1 MHTYII
7 NYRSHSGSRFG
18 LSLVGDSG
26 WGPPFLSSSSMGEGK
41 MQSVSFQDQP
51 AVADDDEATERPT
64 AVAEKEQPQVKLPWR
79 QWRSGIGS
87 SMGDT
92 EDDKSAAVAVLNSFH
107 GNFVV
112 DLEPIEMWQRAGR
125 NYVTATRTAK
135 PGDVMLPPCFPKQ
148 SKVLERSE
156 HPYAVEMALRVVR
169 PTETQVGDD
178 TTMRRSTLFLNPE
191 FKIPNHQEVNAAVAE
206 AKGGDDG
213 SDDGA
218 VADEWIWGPLVDETM
233 HPFWAVR
240 RDHARLQAFLR
251 SRGFPQ
257 WFTVTVGRKG
267 SYREHDIIAFLQK
280 HLEPWRP
287 GRDWRILLCDDYSAH
302 KSINVWNL
310 CWSRGYIRL
319 CHGGGTTPVVQ
330 PPDTD
335 LNQHVRREYGKKEA
349 HAAAAATHAA
359 AVTDD

>member
-1 MHTYII
+1 
-7 NYRSHSGSRFG
+7 
-18 LSLVGDSG
+18 
-26 WGPPFLSSSSMGEGK
+26 MGEGN

-64 AVAEKEQPQVKLPWR
+64 AV
-79 QWRSGIGS
+79 
-87 SMGDT
+87 
-92 EDDKSAAVAVLNSFH
+92 
-107 GNFVV
+107 
-112 DLEPIEMWQRAGR
+112 
-125 NYVTATRTAK
+125 
-135 PGDVMLPPCFPKQ
+135 
-148 SKVLERSE
+148 
-156 HPYAVEMALRVVR
+156 
-169 PTETQVGDD
+169 
-178 TTMRRSTLFLNPE
+178 
-191 FKIPNHQEVNAAVAE
+191 
-206 AKGGDDG
+206 
-213 SDDGA
+213 
-218 VADEWIWGPLVDETM
+218 
-233 HPFWAVR
+233 
-240 RDHARLQAFLR
+240 
-251 SRGFPQ
+251 
-257 WFTVTVGRKG
+257 
-267 SYREHDIIAFLQK
+267 LQK

>member
-92 EDDKSAAVAVLNSFH
+92 EDD
-107 GNFVV
+107 
-112 DLEPIEMWQRAGR
+112 
-125 NYVTATRTAK
+125 
-135 PGDVMLPPCFPKQ
+135 
-148 SKVLERSE
+148 
-156 HPYAVEMALRVVR
+156 
-169 PTETQVGDD
+169 
-178 TTMRRSTLFLNPE
+178 
-191 FKIPNHQEVNAAVAE
+191 
-206 AKGGDDG
+206 
-213 SDDGA
+213 
-218 VADEWIWGPLVDETM
+218 
-233 HPFWAVR
+233 
-240 RDHARLQAFLR
+240 
-251 SRGFPQ
+251 
-257 WFTVTVGRKG
+257 TVTVGRKG

-287 GRDWRILLCDDYSAH
+287 GRDWRILLCDDYSSH